1 MSSRC
6 AASVVTVTFA
16 TNHSAIA
23 EPALKKVIAN
33 IAMIETV
40 IPKAPTTIGGVP
52 SLLSRSPS
60 LPDSDADGL
69 GKTQRNHECRG
80 CAGDRDLMSGER
92 SRPQPAH
99 H

>member
-1 MSSRC
+1 MCDTPPDARHKCRGRERQPCDKTEPDSGG
-6 AASVVTVTFA
+6 
-16 TNHSAIA
+16 A
-23 EPALKKVIAN
+23 EP
-33 IAMIETV
+33 
-40 IPKAPTTIGGVP
+40 GGVP